1 MPYAL
6 AAAAFVLSAVVVPP
20 QPVTVEVL
28 GVAGS
33 GCGAGTTIV
42 SMSQDGAAFT
52 VTYSDFVVLAHGSD
66 ARKTCEL
73 TIRVNH
79 PDGYTYGI
87 AETSFR
93 GFAQLEAGS
102 KGTER
107 ASYFFANQAPTEH
120 SPHTFA
126 GPMTDNWQ
134 AVDRPASVVHGPC
147 RERRPLTVK
156 AELKVTGKSAT
167 SFMAMDSTDG
177 KVSADFRLSWQKC

>member
-1 MPYAL
+1 MPHAL
-6 AAAAFVLSAVVVPP
+6 AVAVFALSAVVAPP

-33 GCGAGTTIV
+33 GCGPGTANV
-42 SMSQDGAAFT
+42 AMSQDGAAFT
-52 VTYSDFVVLAHGSD
+52 VTYGDFVVLAHGSD
-66 ARKTCEL
+66 ASKTCEL

-87 AETSFR
+87 AETNFR
-93 GFAQLEAGS
+93 GFAQLDAGS

-107 ASYFFANQAPTEH
+107 ASYFFASQAPTVH
-120 SPHTFA
+120 SPHTFS
-126 GPMTDNWQ
+126 GPMIDNWQ
-134 AVDRPASVVHGPC
+134 AVDQPASVVHGPC

-177 KVSADFRLSWQKC
+177 KVSADFKLSWQKC